1 MTETVTIQR
10 SLVLDVE
17 RCCQCGIEWGM
28 TRALRAQR
36 LDDGDWFY
44 CPNGHGQHFTKS
56 TKDEL
61 REAQRKLASV
71 REDLRVRSVELAAA
85 RDELSQSQSELKRQ
99 TQRSKGGACPCCNRS
114 FVQLARH
121 MKAKH
126 PDYVEAT

>member
-1 MTETVTIQR
+1 MTETATIQR

-17 RCCQCGIEWGM
+17 RCCNCGVEWGM
-28 TRALRAQR
+28 TRALRQAR

-44 CPNGHGQHFTKS
+44 CPNGHGQHFTRS

-61 REAQRKLASV
+61 REAQRALASA
-71 REDLRVRSVELAAA
+71 REDLRVRSVELKQAN
-85 RDELSQSQSELKRQ
+85 DELKRQ
-99 TQRSKGGACPCCNRS
+99 RQRSKGGACPCCNRT

-126 PDYVEAT
+126 PDYTEAKA